1 MRIHIAT
8 RGGALETTMS
18 VLDQER
24 TNRLAVIRAGI
35 GRRLKAF
42 HEHELH
48 SPMPDRIGHL
58 LSELKCVSKKGTGDS
73 ATNDFGTPCVTGHED
88 CRN

>member
-1 MRIHIAT
+1 
-8 RGGALETTMS
+8 MS

-24 TNRLAVIRAGI
+24 TNRLAAIRAGI

-42 HEHELH
+42 HEHELY

-73 ATNDFGTPCVTGHED
+73 PPSPASPRR
-88 CRN
+88 CRSSPSSKRPMTSARPV

>member
-1 MRIHIAT
+1 MP
-8 RGGALETTMS
+8 

-24 TNRLAVIRAGI
+24 TNRLAASRAGI

-58 LSELKCVSKKGTGDS
+58 LNELKSVNKKGADDS
-73 ATNDFGTPCVTGHED
+73 PPSPASP
-88 CRN
+88 R